1 MTKHSTAALA
11 QARSRT
17 SARSAARSAAE
28 SGAQRNSTWA
38 LFSLSVLA
46 AAGAFGAGYEPF
58 RHALEDRYGL
68 SIFVRM
74 TDENTFERPDSAAR
88 PPVAVMFLDNSVKR
102 VSAVFD
108 TQEFNLAAVRRGARV
123 PRVFVAALPQDI
135 DQLRTVN
142 DKRNTFI
149 RAMLP
154 MILAVN
160 ERIAAERRYLID
172 LKRRTESG
180 ETLPPLDEA
189 WIRATAERY
198 KVTSRG
204 KRIDWA
210 TLLERVDVVPPSLAL
225 AQSIV
230 ETGWGTSAPARKS
243 NALFG
248 MIGGDGTDTAKLAA
262 FENLYASVAA
272 YVHNLNTYLAYGDF
286 RKQRAALRVEGKSPE
301 GRALA
306 MTLQRYSELGLEY
319 TRHIQAVIE
328 KESLAPFDDAQLS
341 IGRGNEG

>member
-1 MTKHSTAALA
+1 MKKHSTVALA
-11 QARSRT
+11 RARTRT
-17 SARSAARSAAE
+17 AE
-28 SGAQRNSTWA
+28 QRAGENGTQRNAVWA
-38 LFSLSVLA
+38 AFSVSLLA

-58 RHALEDRYGL
+58 RNALEDRYGL

-74 TDENTFERPDSAAR
+74 TEDNTFERPDPKAP

-149 RAMLP
+149 RAVLP

-160 ERIAAERRYLID
+160 ERIAAERKYLIEM
-172 LKRRTESG
+172 KRRVDSG
-180 ETLPPLDEA
+180 EQLPALDEA
-189 WIRATAERY
+189 WLRGVAERY

-204 KRIDWA
+204 RRIDWPA
-210 TLLERVDVVPPSLAL
+210 LLERVDVVPPSLAL

-262 FENLYASVAA
+262 FENLYSSVAA
-272 YVHNLNTYLAYGDF
+272 YVHNLNTYLAYNDF
-286 RKQRAALRVEGKSPE
+286 RRQRAQLRSDGKPPE
-301 GRALA
+301 GHALA

-328 KESLAPFDDAQLS
+328 KESLAPFDDAQLQLDRS
-341 IGRGNEG
+341 NEG

>member
-1 MTKHSTAALA
+1 M
-11 QARSRT
+11 
-17 SARSAARSAAE
+17 ARSAARPAVE
-28 SGAQRNSTWA
+28 TGAQRNSAWA
-38 LFSLSVLA
+38 VFSLSVLA

-74 TDENTFERPDSAAR
+74 SDENTFERPAAAAR

-102 VSAVFD
+102 VSAAFD

-149 RAMLP
+149 RAVLP

-160 ERIAAERRYLID
+160 ERIAAERRYLIE
-172 LKRRTESG
+172 LKRRLDAG
-180 ETLPPLDEA
+180 ETLPQLDEA

-204 KRIDWA
+204 KRIDW
-210 TLLERVDVVPPSLAL
+210 TVLLERIDVVPPSLAL

-230 ETGWGTSAPARKS
+230 ETGWGTSAPARRS

-248 MIGGDGTDTAKLAA
+248 MIGGDGSDTAKLAA

-272 YVHNLNTYLAYGDF
+272 YVHNLNTFPPYNDF
-286 RKQRAALRVEGKSPE
+286 RKQRAGLRVEGKSPE

-306 MTLQRYSELGLEY
+306 MTLLRYSELGLEY

-328 KESLAPFDDAQLS
+328 KESLAPFDDAQLAVERS
-341 IGRGNEG
+341 NEG

>member
-1 MTKHSTAALA
+1 MKKHATMALA
-11 QARSRT
+11 RARSR
-17 SARSAARSAAE
+17 SEKPAAE

-58 RHALEDRYGL
+58 RNALEDRYGL

-74 TDENTFERPDSAAR
+74 TDENTVERPDSAAR
-88 PPVAVMFLDNSVKR
+88 PPAAVMFLDNSVKR

>member
-1 MTKHSTAALA
+1 MKKHSTAA
-11 QARSRT
+11 AR
-17 SARSAARSAAE
+17 ARAETLAARQRATEA
-28 SGAQRNSTWA
+28 GTQRNAVWA

-58 RHALEDRYGL
+58 RNALEDRYGL

-74 TDENTFERPDSAAR
+74 TDENTFERPDPKA
-88 PPVAVMFLDNSVKR
+88 PPPAAVMFLDNSVKR
-102 VSAVFD
+102 VAAVFD

-123 PRVFVAALPQDI
+123 PRVFVAALPEDI

-149 RAMLP
+149 RTLLP

-160 ERIAAERRYLID
+160 ERIATERRYLVE
-172 LKRRTESG
+172 LRRRADAG
-180 ETLPPLDEA
+180 ETLPPADEA
-189 WIRATAERY
+189 WLKTIAERY
-198 KVTSRG
+198 KITSRG
-204 KRIDWA
+204 RKIDWVS
-210 TLLERVDVVPPSLAL
+210 LLERVDVVPPSLAL

-230 ETGWGTSAPARKS
+230 ETGWGASPPARRS

-262 FENLYASVAA
+262 FESLYESVAA

-286 RKQRAALRVEGKSPE
+286 RKQRAALRVEGKAPE
-301 GRALA
+301 GHALA
-306 MTLQRYSELGLEY
+306 LTLQRYSELGLDY

-328 KESLAPFDDAQLS
+328 KERLAPFDGAQLMVA
-341 IGRGNEG
+341 RNDEG

>member
-1 MTKHSTAALA
+1 MKKHSTVALA
-11 QARSRT
+11 RARTR
-17 SARSAARSAAE
+17 AAE
-28 SGAQRNSTWA
+28 QRATEAGTQRNAVWA
-38 LFSLSVLA
+38 AFSISVLA
-46 AAGAFGAGYEPF
+46 AAGAFGAGYDPF
-58 RHALEDRYGL
+58 RNALEDRYGL

-74 TDENTFERPDSAAR
+74 TEDNTFERPDPKAP
-88 PPVAVMFLDNSVKR
+88 PPVAVLFLDNSVKR
-102 VSAVFD
+102 VSAIFD

-149 RAMLP
+149 RALLP

-160 ERIAAERRYLID
+160 ERIAGERRYMIEL
-172 LKRRTESG
+172 RRRIESG
-180 ETLPPLDEA
+180 ETLPTIDEA
-189 WIRATAERY
+189 WLKALAERY

-204 KRIDWA
+204 KRLDWVA
-210 TLLERVDVVPPSLAL
+210 LLERVDVVPPSLAL

-230 ETGWGTSAPARKS
+230 ETGWGTSAPARRS

-262 FENLYASVAA
+262 FENLYSSVAA
-272 YVHNLNTYLAYGDF
+272 YVHNLNTFLAYNDF
-286 RKQRAALRVEGKSPE
+286 RRQRAALRVEGKPPE
-301 GRALA
+301 GHALA

-328 KESLAPFDDAQLS
+328 KESLAPFDDAQLTVDRS
-341 IGRGNEG
+341 NEG

>member
-1 MTKHSTAALA
+1 MKNDSNVALA
-11 QARSRT
+11 RVRLRT
-17 SARSAARSAAE
+17 GERPAAE
-28 SGAQRNSTWA
+28 SGSQRNAVWA
-38 LFSLSVLA
+38 AFSLSVLA

-58 RHALEDRYGL
+58 RNALEDRYGL

-74 TDENTFERPDSAAR
+74 TDDNTFERPDHKAP
-88 PPVAVMFLDNSVKR
+88 PPVALLFIDNSVKR
-102 VSAVFD
+102 VSAAFD

-123 PRVFVAALPQDI
+123 PRVFVATLPQDI
-135 DQLRTVN
+135 DQLRTVA

-149 RAMLP
+149 RALLP

-160 ERIAAERRYLID
+160 ERIAADRRYLIE
-172 LKRRTESG
+172 LRRRIDAG
-180 ETLPPLDEA
+180 ETLPPADEA
-189 WIRATAERY
+189 WLKAIVERY

-204 KRIDWA
+204 KRIDWVA
-210 TLLERVDVVPPSLAL
+210 LLERVDVVPPSLAL

-230 ETGWGTSAPARKS
+230 ETGWGSSAPARRS

-262 FENLYASVAA
+262 FETLYASVNA
-272 YVHNLNTYLAYGDF
+272 YVHNLNTFLAYGDF
-286 RKQRAALRVEGKSPE
+286 RRQRAGLRVEGKSPE
-301 GRALA
+301 GTALA

-328 KESLAPFDDAQLS
+328 KEGLAPFDDAQLS
-341 IGRGNEG
+341 IDRSNEG

>member
-1 MTKHSTAALA
+1 MKKHSTIALA
-11 QARSRT
+11 RAEAR
-17 SARSAARSAAE
+17 AAE
-28 SGAQRNSTWA
+28 QRATDAGTQRNAVWA
-38 LFSLSVLA
+38 AFSLSVLA
-46 AAGAFGAGYEPF
+46 AAGAFGAGYDPF
-58 RHALEDRYGL
+58 RNALEDRYGL
-68 SIFVRM
+68 SMFVRM
-74 TDENTFERPDSAAR
+74 TDENTFERPDFKAA
-88 PPVAVMFLDNSVKR
+88 PPVAVLFLDNSVKR

-149 RAMLP
+149 RALLP

-160 ERIAAERRYLID
+160 ERIAGERRYLIE
-172 LKRRTESG
+172 LRRRLEAG
-180 ETLPPLDEA
+180 EILPPLDEA
-189 WIRATAERY
+189 WLRAVAERY

-262 FENLYASVAA
+262 FESLYASVAA
-272 YVHNLNTYLAYGDF
+272 YVHNLNTYAPYVDF
-286 RKQRAALRVEGKSPE
+286 RRQRAQLRTDGKSPE
-301 GRALA
+301 GHALA

-328 KESLAPFDDAQLS
+328 KESLSPFDDAQLTLDRS
-341 IGRGNEG
+341 NEG

>member
-1 MTKHSTAALA
+1 MKQVSNVALDRARLRARERAAA
-11 QARSRT
+11 ETGSQ
-17 SARSAARSAAE
+17 RSAVWAA
-28 SGAQRNSTWA
+28 
-38 LFSLSVLA
+38 FSLSVLA

-58 RHALEDRYGL
+58 RNALEDRYGL

-74 TDENTFERPDSAAR
+74 TDDNTFERPDPKAP
-88 PPVAVMFLDNSVKR
+88 PPVALLFIDNSVKR
-102 VSAVFD
+102 VSAAFD

-123 PRVFVAALPQDI
+123 PRVFVATLPEDI
-135 DQLRTVN
+135 HQLQTAK

-149 RAMLP
+149 RTMLP

-160 ERIAAERRYLID
+160 ERIAADRRYLIE
-172 LKRRTESG
+172 LRRRVETG
-180 ETLPPLDEA
+180 ETLPPADEA
-189 WIRATAERY
+189 WLKALVERY

-230 ETGWGTSAPARKS
+230 ETGWGSSAPARRS

-262 FENLYASVAA
+262 FETLFQSVNA
-272 YVHNLNTYLAYGDF
+272 YVHNLNTFAAYGDF
-286 RKQRAALRVEGKSPE
+286 RKQRSALRVEGKPIE
-301 GRALA
+301 GTALA
-306 MTLQRYSELGLEY
+306 MTLLRYSELGVEY
-319 TRHIQAVIE
+319 TRHIQGVIE
-328 KESLAPFDDAQLS
+328 KESLAPFDDAQLMLD
-341 IGRGNEG
+341 RRNEG